1 MKLTKHATQR
11 MKQRHISNNMVQLAS
26 ALGVE
31 VKNTDKI
38 RLTKDEV
45 GQLYEATL
53 YLIKQ
58 FQQSR

>member
-26 ALGVE
+26 SLGVE

-53 YLIKQ
+53 YLIKK
-58 FQQSR
+58 FQKCH

>member
-26 ALGVE
+26 SLGVE

-53 YLIKQ
+53 YLIKE
-58 FQQSR
+58 FQKRH

>member
-26 ALGVE
+26 SLGVE

-38 RLTKDEV
+38 RLTKDDV

-53 YLIKQ
+53 YLIKE
-58 FQQSR
+58 FQKRH

>member
-1 MKLTKHATQR
+1 MKLTKHATHR

-26 ALGVE
+26 SLGVE

-53 YLIKQ
+53 YLIKE
-58 FQQSR
+58 FQKRH